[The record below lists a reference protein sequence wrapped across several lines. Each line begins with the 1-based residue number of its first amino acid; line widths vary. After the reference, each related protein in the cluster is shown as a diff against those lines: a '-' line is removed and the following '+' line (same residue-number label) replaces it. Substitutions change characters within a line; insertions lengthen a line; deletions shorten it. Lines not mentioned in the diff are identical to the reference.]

1 MELKL
6 QNPKVYNNQQ
16 PQNVEEKKPEK
27 KAKDK
32 KDIYNETPIRKLGFM
47 DEIGEAFRPVLQTSK
62 NPIVRSLPN
71 YAYIPSTIY
80 MAADV
85 YDKYKKGLDGTGEKP
100 SVKMGLRQAAYQGIV
115 SVAAPIAIIRGTN
128 KVAQKV
134 FAKLPKAP
142 KEITGTVSS
151 AVKGLKNN
159 KYTKNIMTKA
169 GMPAKIMGALASI
182 FVLSKLSKP
191 VDKVVSTIFE
201 KTIDPMIG
209 VNKNENK

>member
-1 MELKL
+1 MELNL
-6 QNPKVYNNQQ
+6 QTSKVYDNQQ
-16 PQNVEEKKPEK
+16 PQKIEEKKPEK
-27 KAKDK
+27 KVKEK
-32 KDIYNETPIRKLGFM
+32 KDIYNETPIRKLGFL
-47 DEIGEAFRPVLQTSK
+47 DEVGEAFRPILQTSK
-62 NPIVRSLPN
+62 NPIVRELPN
-71 YAYIPSTIY
+71 YAYIPSTLY

-115 SVAAPIAIIRGTN
+115 SVAAPIAIIRGTS
-128 KVAQKV
+128 KVAQKI
-134 FAKLPKAP
+134 ASKLPKPP
-142 KEITGTVSS
+142 KEVGSIISN
-151 AVKGLKNN
+151 AMNGLKNN

-169 GMPAKIMGALASI
+169 GMPGKIIGAIASI

-191 VDKVVSTIFE
+191 VDKIVSTVFE

>member
-1 MELKL
+1 MGLKL
-6 QNPKVYNNQQ
+6 QIPKVYNNQQ

-85 YDKYKKGLDGTGEKP
+85 YDKYKKGLNGTGEKP

-151 AVKGLKNN
+151 AIKGLKNN

-182 FVLSKLSKP
+182 FVLSKMSKP

>member
-1 MELKL
+1 MELNL
-6 QNPKVYNNQQ
+6 QTSKVYDNQQ
-16 PQNVEEKKPEK
+16 PQKIEEKKPEK
-27 KAKDK
+27 KVKEK
-32 KDIYNETPIRKLGFM
+32 KDIYNETPIRKLGFL
-47 DEIGEAFRPVLQTSK
+47 DEVGEAFRPILQTSK
-62 NPIVRSLPN
+62 NPIVRGLPN
-71 YAYIPSTIY
+71 YAYIPSTLY

-115 SVAAPIAIIRGTN
+115 SVAAPIAIIRGTS
-128 KVAQKV
+128 KVAQKI
-134 FAKLPKAP
+134 ASKLPKPP
-142 KEITGTVSS
+142 KEVGGIISN
-151 AVKGLKNN
+151 AVNGLKNN

-169 GMPAKIMGALASI
+169 GMPGKIIGAIASI

-191 VDKVVSTIFE
+191 VDKIVSTVFE

>member
-1 MELKL
+1 MELNM
-6 QNPKVYNNQQ
+6 QTPKVYSNQQ
-16 PQNVEEKKPEK
+16 PQNIEEKKPEK

-62 NPIVRSLPN
+62 NPLVRNLPN

-134 FAKLPKAP
+134 ITKLPKAP
-142 KEITGTVSS
+142 KKVTGMLSDII
-151 AVKGLKNN
+151 KRLENN
-159 KYTKNIMTKA
+159 KFTKNIITKA
-169 GMPAKIMGALASI
+169 GMPAKIASGLASI

-191 VDKVVSTIFE
+191 VDKLVSTVFE

>member
-1 MELKL
+1 MELNL
-6 QNPKVYNNQQ
+6 QTSKVYDNQQ
-16 PQNVEEKKPEK
+16 PQKIEEKKPEK
-27 KAKDK
+27 KVKEK
-32 KDIYNETPIRKLGFM
+32 KDIYNETPIRKLGFL
-47 DEIGEAFRPVLQTSK
+47 DEVGEAFRPILQTSK
-62 NPIVRSLPN
+62 NPIVRGLPN
-71 YAYIPSTIY
+71 YAYIPSTLY

-115 SVAAPIAIIRGTN
+115 SVAAPIAIIRGTS
-128 KVAQKV
+128 KVAQKI
-134 FAKLPKAP
+134 ASKLPKPP
-142 KEITGTVSS
+142 KEVGGIISNTMN
-151 AVKGLKNN
+151 GLKNN

-169 GMPAKIMGALASI
+169 GMPGKIIGAITSI

-191 VDKVVSTIFE
+191 VDKIVSTVFE

>member
-85 YDKYKKGLDGTGEKP
+85 YDKYKKGLDRTGEKP

-151 AVKGLKNN
+151 AIKGLKNN